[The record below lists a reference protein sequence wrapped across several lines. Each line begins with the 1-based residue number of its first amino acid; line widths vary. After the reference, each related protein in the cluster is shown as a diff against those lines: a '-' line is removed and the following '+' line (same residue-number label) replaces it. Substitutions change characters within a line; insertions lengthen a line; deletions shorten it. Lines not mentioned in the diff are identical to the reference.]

1 MASLLEEV
9 KEHFRFLYVSK
20 GLVFRDINSYEFCDL
35 KLIKDYKDQLT
46 LEGRTLDGIFLSD
59 LAMLYLYL
67 TQCLNLRIS
76 VINEDTKRAGVD
88 TIIEHLIP
96 RLKDFR
102 TSVMGCI
109 KSIAEGINLDTEC
122 LNVFDISKEEHEEYV
137 EREGIKEKDTRVN
150 PELEKLKNFLR
161 GENNYLNN
169 ISKKY
174 VDAIRPKKC

>member
-1 MASLLEEV
+1 
-9 KEHFRFLYVSK
+9 
-20 GLVFRDINSYEFCDL
+20 
-35 KLIKDYKDQLT
+35 
-46 LEGRTLDGIFLSD
+46 
-59 LAMLYLYL
+59 
-67 TQCLNLRIS
+67 
-76 VINEDTKRAGVD
+76 
-88 TIIEHLIP
+88 
-96 RLKDFR
+96 
-102 TSVMGCI
+102 MGCI

-174 VDAIRPKKC
+174 VDVIRPKKC